1 MFDPCYWKIFWKIGW
16 RSSRGFDFEREIK
29 QKIPGSPLPPGNH
42 KKILENL
49 QLLNLFDDSATRKKN
64 QKIKNLP
71 KSSFF
76 NWLNKES
83 PGTKA
88 TILMV
93 QTFKVSLIEFN
104 HHLFRQLEIEKLD
117 CCGEIRVS
125 LRVEND

>member
-1 MFDPCYWKIFWKIGW
+1 M
-16 RSSRGFDFEREIK
+16 
-29 QKIPGSPLPPGNH
+29 
-42 KKILENL
+42 
-49 QLLNLFDDSATRKKN
+49 LLNLFDDSATRKKN

-71 KSSFF
+71 NSSFF

-83 PGTKA
+83 LGTKA
-88 TILMV
+88 TILTV
-93 QTFKVSLIEFN
+93 ETFFKVSLIKFY